1 MPATSTPR
9 AVRFAL
15 CLAIVAVVTAVCYYG
30 IHANA
35 TTVALMMLLV
45 VLGVGT
51 RWGLAEATFTSIA
64 AVLAFN
70 YYFLPP
76 VGTFT
81 IVDPQ
86 NWVALFAFL
95 VAAIT
100 TSQLSTRAQRR
111 AKEAL
116 LRKLESERLYT
127 LSRAMLT
134 DEGADIQFGLR
145 ERSEE
150 HTSELQS

>member
-76 VGTFT
+76 VHTFT
-81 IVDPQ
+81 ISDPQ
-86 NWVALFAFL
+86 NWVALLAFL
-95 VAAIT
+95 VSAILA
-100 TSQLSTRAQRR
+100 SRLSEQARREAENATRRR
-111 AKEAL
+111 KEV
-116 LRKLESERLYT
+116 ERLYS
-127 LSRAMLT
+127 LSQQLLATENVL
-134 DEGADIQFGLR
+134 ELNN
-145 ERSEE
+145 RSEE
-150 HTSELQS
+150 RRVGK